1 MMNHEVPSTVHAQG
15 GGYGPPPGGYGPP
28 PGGGY
33 GQPMAPG
40 GYGPPPGA
48 PMPGG
53 APMAPPGGGPPP
65 APGGGGANP
74 DLEKS
79 LKTWMILSILTFF
92 CGCGCL
98 AGVPA
103 YMAYAGQKSLA
114 TGNVADAES
123 KLKIAKIC
131 TILGFV
137 WGLLSYVGAAIYYF
151 VVMAAAAAS

>member
-1 MMNHEVPSTVHAQG
+1 MMNQEVPSTVHAQG

-33 GQPMAPG
+33 GQQPMAPG

-65 APGGGGANP
+65 APGGSVNP
-74 DLEKS
+74 ELEKS
-79 LKTWMILSILTFF
+79 LKTWMILGILTFF
-92 CGCGCL
+92 CGCWCL
-98 AGVPA
+98 AAVPA
-103 YMAYAGQKSLA
+103 YLAYAGQKSLS

-123 KLKIAKIC
+123 KLKITKIC

-137 WGLLSYVGAAIYYF
+137 WGILAYVGAALYYF
-151 VVMAAAAAS
+151 LVVAAAVAS